1 MIPLKLT
8 LKGIY
13 SYREK
18 QVIDFTRL
26 TEANLFGIFG
36 SVGSGKS
43 TILEA
48 ISFALYGETERLN
61 KRDDRNY
68 NMMNL
73 KSEELLI
80 DFIFKAGDGEEYRFV
95 VTGKRNKKHFE
106 TVGTFER
113 KAYRKAPGDWE
124 PVSVDSATEIIGLSY
139 ENFRRTIIIPQNRF
153 QEFLQLGDTERT
165 RMMKDLFHLEKFEL
179 SDKVVA
185 LEKKNDASRLQLEAR
200 IGQIGEVTEDQIAL
214 EEKALKELAETITK
228 KDLLLQ
234 EKQAVELAQKITKD
248 LLEARGEQQ
257 AKVKALSAQE
267 AEIKT
272 LESEVRE
279 YEACILKFKGDFDR
293 LADLNKAIANRK
305 KNIGEQEKELT
316 RIQTE
321 FSVANT
327 AFKNLK
333 AEYEN
338 REKLRKK
345 ATGLKTVIELK
356 QLDKDKTELAARVKK
371 GDDFL
376 KENDDKQQ
384 KKNAEQKELNTCLSQ
399 LRKEAPDLSELSA
412 ISNWFTV
419 KENLQANILRT
430 KSEQKEIEDRL
441 SNDLESQKKT
451 LAQFAKQ
458 SVVELDLNNSSEQ
471 LIQVLH
477 DKRDSLH
484 EKIIELEAEL
494 RRLAGINKLEEH
506 ASSLKDGEACPVCGS
521 LTHPHV
527 LNITDVKS
535 SIAEAE
541 HTKSEHNRQLQSI
554 DKFFTG
560 FNKLETEHN
569 AHTSEASKI
578 VDRLARENTLLQE
591 HLVKFTWQKYK
602 PDDHEQ
608 VKRSFT
614 AAEEFKLQTRSLEE
628 QLHNTSDEIEK
639 LVAQK
644 TSAESKLTGIRN
656 ELVAMEAKIA
666 TRLSDLGLPG
676 ISALPD
682 ETPENI
688 QVKIEELETRYGW
701 LEREYP
707 LKEKNISELRDKESK
722 LQGNVE
728 SEKRTLSTDEVSL
741 HELDKKVTN
750 SLTGSGYA
758 SIGQVESII
767 QLNLNVD
774 AQKNW
779 VKLFQQELHAQK
791 KLLDS
796 LDEQA
801 KGKTYDK
808 AAHDLLLSD
817 IQNLQPELDKLKD
830 ERGGRQKGIE
840 QMKLNLLGL
849 IELKKQLAKILMRGD
864 DIKTLKQLFKA
875 SAFVNYVSTIRLRNL
890 CNAANDRFHK
900 LTRQKLQLE
909 ITETNNFIVRDFMN
923 DGQTRSVKT
932 LSGGQTFQAALCLA
946 LALADNIQQLTASK
960 QNFFF
965 LDEGFGS
972 LDKES
977 LQVVFDT
984 LKTLRKENRI
994 VGVISHVEE
1003 MQQEIDVYLRITN
1016 QDEEGSLVKA
1026 SWE

>member
-80 DFIFKAGDGEEYRFV
+80 DFIFKAGDGEDYRFV

-113 KAYRKAPGDWE
+113 KAYKKTPVDWD
-124 PVSVDSATEIIGLSY
+124 PVSVESATEIIGLSY

-200 IGQIGEVTEDQIAL
+200 IGQIGEVTEDQIVL
-214 EEKALKELAETITK
+214 EEKALQELAETITK

-248 LLEARGEQQ
+248 LLEARDEQQ
-257 AKVKALSAQE
+257 AKLKALSAQE
-267 AEIKT
+267 AEIKL

-293 LADLNKAIANRK
+293 LAELNKAVANRK
-305 KNIGEQEKELT
+305 KNIGDQEKELA

-321 FSVANT
+321 FGVANT

-338 REKLRKK
+338 REELRKK

-356 QLDKDKTELAARVKK
+356 QLDKDQNELAKRIKT

-376 KENDDKQQ
+376 IEIGEKLRNNVTQQ
-384 KKNAEQKELNTCLSQ
+384 VDLKTKLGKLKKN
-399 LRKEAPDLSELSA
+399 APDLSELSA
-412 ISNWFTV
+412 ISNWFTI
-419 KENLQANILRT
+419 KENLHNNISRIQT
-430 KSEQKEIEDRL
+430 EKKELDARL
-441 SNDLESQKKT
+441 GKDLEIQKKT
-451 LAQFAKQ
+451 FSEFAKQ
-458 SVVELDLNNSSEQ
+458 FSIVLDIDNKAEELIRILNDRQ
-471 LIQVLH
+471 
-477 DKRDSLH
+477 RSLH
-484 EKIIELEAEL
+484 EKIIGLEGEL
-494 RRLAGINKLEEH
+494 RHLAGINKLEEH
-506 ASSLKDGEACPVCGS
+506 ASALKDGDPCPVCGS
-521 LTHPHV
+521 LTHPHL
-527 LNITDVKS
+527 LNITDVK
-535 SIAEAE
+535 INIERAEKE
-541 HTKSEHNRQLQSI
+541 KTGHNKQLQGI
-554 DKFFTG
+554 DKFLTD
-560 FNKLETEHN
+560 FNRLETEHK
-569 AHTSEASKI
+569 AHQTEAAKI
-578 VDRLARENTLLQE
+578 TGRLKHEDSALHKHME
-591 HLVKFTWQKYK
+591 KFIWTNYK

-608 VKRSFT
+608 VKQAFIV
-614 AAEEFKLQTRSLEE
+614 AEEVKNLLSSMEDELHKTEVELET
-628 QLHNTSDEIEK
+628 LASK
-639 LVAQK
+639 K

-701 LEREYP
+701 LEKEYP
-707 LKEKNISELRDKESK
+707 LKEKNISELRDRESK

-728 SEKRTLSTDEVSL
+728 SEKRTLSTDEASL
-741 HELDKKVTN
+741 HQLDKKIST

-774 AQKNW
+774 AQKNR